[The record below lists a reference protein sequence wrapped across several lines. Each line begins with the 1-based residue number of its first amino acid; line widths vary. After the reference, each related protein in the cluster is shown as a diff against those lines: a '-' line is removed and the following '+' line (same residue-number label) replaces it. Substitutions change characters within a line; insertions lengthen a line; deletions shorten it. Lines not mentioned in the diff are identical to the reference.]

1 MEPILTKISY
11 QYLDI
16 IVISV
21 EKYLSISSIYIVT
34 KRQHIR
40 QKYLIVIPVLHNST
54 EKITTSVL

>member
-40 QKYLIVIPVLHNST
+40 QKDLIVIPVLHNSP
-54 EKITTSVL
+54 EKITTSVI